1 MNYKLNLHELVVADD
16 LDCHLLAGASSVSGP
31 DHVTEHA
38 LARVAVHVVAL
49 VQRLPDVHT

>member
-49 VQRLPDVHT
+49 VQCLPDVHT